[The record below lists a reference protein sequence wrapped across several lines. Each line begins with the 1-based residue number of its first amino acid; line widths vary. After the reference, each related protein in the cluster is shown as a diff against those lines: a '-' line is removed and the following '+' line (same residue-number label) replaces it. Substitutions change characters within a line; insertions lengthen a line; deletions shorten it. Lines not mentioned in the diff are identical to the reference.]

1 MKGFKNAR
9 VYVYGK
15 GIISSDVA
23 VENGKIVKIGN
34 DLDIDQAY
42 SFNGIV
48 VPGFVDRH
56 IHGAGGAD
64 GMDGDVEKIKTIADS
79 IVKEGTTSFLVTTMT
94 QSEENILKA
103 LNAVKNYTR
112 ISGARVQGVHLEGP
126 FIAEKYKGAQ
136 PLEFIKKPDKR
147 LMDRFIKASGN
158 KIKVVTLAPEQE
170 NAKELIEFLAENKI
184 VASIGHTQSDFD
196 TVEKALS
203 WGASSIT
210 HTYNAQTPLH
220 HREAGVVGAGLMLD
234 ELYNELIC
242 DLIHV
247 CKEAVK
253 ILVKNKPKDKLILI
267 TDSMRAKH
275 LPDGESELGG
285 QKVIVKDGQAR
296 LLDGTLAGSV
306 LKMNVAVKNMVEKV
320 GVDFCTAI
328 DYATANPA
336 RSIGIFDSV
345 GSIKVGKNADFA
357 ILDDDFNILG
367 TIIDG
372 EVVYKR

>member
-220 HREAGVVGAGLMLD
+220 HREAGVVGAGLILD

>member
-220 HREAGVVGAGLMLD
+220 HREAGVVGAGLILD

-328 DYATANPA
+328 DYATANSA

>member
-1 MKGFKNAR
+1 
-9 VYVYGK
+9 
-15 GIISSDVA
+15 
-23 VENGKIVKIGN
+23 
-34 DLDIDQAY
+34 
-42 SFNGIV
+42 
-48 VPGFVDRH
+48 
-56 IHGAGGAD
+56 
-64 GMDGDVEKIKTIADS
+64 
-79 IVKEGTTSFLVTTMT
+79 MT

-103 LNAVKNYTR
+103 LNAVKNYAR
-112 ISGARVQGVHLEGP
+112 KSGARVQGVHLEGP

-184 VASIGHTQSDFD
+184 VASIGHTQSDFA

-345 GSIKVGKNADFA
+345 GSIDVGKNADFA
-357 ILDDDFNILG
+357 ILDDDFNVLG

>member
-42 SFNGIV
+42 CFNGIV

-220 HREAGVVGAGLMLD
+220 HREAGVVGAGLILD

-328 DYATANPA
+328 DYATANSA

-345 GSIKVGKNADFA
+345 GSIDVGKNADFA
-357 ILDDDFNILG
+357 ILDDDFNVLG

>member
-220 HREAGVVGAGLMLD
+220 HREAGVVGAGLILD

-328 DYATANPA
+328 DYATANSA

-345 GSIKVGKNADFA
+345 GSIDVGKNADFA

>member
-15 GIISSDVA
+15 GIISCDVA

-34 DLDIDQAY
+34 NLDIDQAY

-184 VASIGHTQSDFD
+184 VASIGHTQSDFA
-196 TVEKALS
+196 TVEKALG

-345 GSIKVGKNADFA
+345 GSIDVGKNADFA
-357 ILDDDFNILG
+357 ILDDDFNVLG